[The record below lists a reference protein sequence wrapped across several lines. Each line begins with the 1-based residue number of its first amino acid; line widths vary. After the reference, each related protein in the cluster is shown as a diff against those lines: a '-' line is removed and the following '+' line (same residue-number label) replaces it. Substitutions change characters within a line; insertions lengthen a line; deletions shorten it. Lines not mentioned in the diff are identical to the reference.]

1 MRSAHIRH
9 YRGAVCPF
17 TLARTTGSISLNRG
31 SAASAAD
38 LTSNPGSP
46 RGERWSATRRPG
58 GRAVQRRPRTGGRMP
73 PSSRTG
79 MFGAGSRACSMRDG
93 PGRARRR
100 WCAARAPWTFV
111 TRSVWRRS
119 AGNQL
124 GPRGTFCRALAAR
137 VRIRPWRTPAFVLGV
152 ARYSVRCS
160 AFRRALPNHIRT
172 S

>member
-9 YRGAVCPF
+9 HRGAVCPF
-17 TLARTTGSISLNRG
+17 TPARATGSISLNRG

-38 LTSNPGSP
+38 LTPIPGSS

-58 GRAVQRRPRTGGRMP
+58 RWALKRRPRTGGRMP

-79 MFGAGSRACSMRDG
+79 MFGAGSRVCFMPGG

-111 TRSVWRRS
+111 TRSVWWRS
-119 AGNQL
+119 PGNQL
-124 GPRGTFCRALAAR
+124 GPRARSGDFPLRRSGSALAS
-137 VRIRPWRTPAFVLGV
+137 T
-152 ARYSVRCS
+152 SVRVKSRQVSC
-160 AFRRALPNHIRT
+160 AMFGIQVCTTNHIQA

>member
-79 MFGAGSRACSMRDG
+79 MFGAGSRACCTRDG

-100 WCAARAPWTFV
+100 WCAARAPGTFV
-111 TRSVWRRS
+111 TRSVWWRS
-119 AGNQL
+119 ASNQL
-124 GPRGTFCRALAAR
+124 GPRAR
-137 VRIRPWRTPAFVLGV
+137 SGDFPLRRSASRPANT
-152 ARYSVRCS
+152 SVSVKSRQVSC
-160 AFRRALPNHIRT
+160 AMFGIQVCTTNHIQA

>member
-58 GRAVQRRPRTGGRMP
+58 RGALTRRPRTGGRMP

-79 MFGAGSRACSMRDG
+79 MFGAGSRACSMHDG
-93 PGRARRR
+93 PGRARQR

-111 TRSVWRRS
+111 TRSVWWRS
-119 AGNQL
+119 ASNQL
-124 GPRGTFCRALAAR
+124 GLGHVLANSRCAGPPPALANTGVR
-137 VRIRPWRTPAFVLGV
+137 VKSRQVSCAMFGIQVCTT
-152 ARYSVRCS
+152 
-160 AFRRALPNHIRT
+160 NHIQ
-172 S
+172 SS